1 MPKAY
6 WIAHVTVTDP
16 ENYQKYAEG
25 TAAAFTKY
33 GAKILARGG
42 QYRAFEGADHPR
54 NVVIEFADFAT
65 AVACYESPEYQAARQ
80 HRLNA
85 GIPNITIVEGVDG

>member
-16 ENYQKYAEG
+16 EPYALYAAG
-25 TAAAFTKY
+25 TAAAFSKY
-33 GAKILARGG
+33 GGKILARAGD
-42 QYRAFEGADHPR
+42 YVSLEGFDHAR
-54 NVVIEFADFAT
+54 NVVIEFPSLQAAKD
-65 AVACYESPEYQAARQ
+65 CYHSPEYQAARA

-85 GIPNITIVEGVDG
+85 GIANITLVEGVAD